1 MQIYF
6 PNQEAIITHLMV
18 QDDFNKA
25 FTTKIVDNPIIDNSV
40 QTVMVTS
47 ITVID
52 NHDDNNILRVYTYV
66 LVNEEPAYILAV

>member
-1 MQIYF
+1 MQIYI

-18 QDDFNKA
+18 QDDFDKA

-40 QTVMVTS
+40 QTVIVTS

-52 NHDDNNILRVYTYV
+52 NHQDDNIIAVYIYV
-66 LVNEEPAYILAV
+66 LADSQPAYILAP